1 MSLDWEQK
9 FRNWGKPPGKTEQE
23 KCDNAERA
31 IHKAIGAS
39 ERLNDRNITI
49 FPKGSYPNRT
59 NVRTD
64 SDVDIC
70 VLCTDSFFFDLPS
83 GMTSENFGI
92 TVPAT
97 YQYYEYKNDV
107 ENALVNHF
115 GRNAVDR
122 GNKAFD
128 INENTY
134 RVNADVVACFEYK
147 WYYSSNTLPLIG
159 EAFDTDFGARVVNW
173 SNQNYNNGV
182 EKNRSTSRRFKASTR
197 ILKALRSEMVDYDYL
212 TAKDISS
219 FLIECLVWNVPN
231 ECFGKDKYIDDVR
244 NILIYLFGQTQSL
257 DNCADWKEINDI
269 KYIFDSQT
277 QEQVNKF
284 IVDAW
289 HYVGFE

>member
-1 MSLDWEQK
+1 MSINWEQRFK
-9 FRNWGKPPGKTEQE
+9 YWGKPPGKTEQE

-31 IHKAIGAS
+31 IQKAIAAS
-39 ERLNDRNITI
+39 EKLNNRNITI

-70 VLCTDSFFFDLPS
+70 VLCTDSLFFDLPN
-83 GMTSENFGI
+83 GMAPGDFGI

-97 YQYYEYKNDV
+97 YPYPEYKNDV
-107 ENALVNHF
+107 ENALVNQF
-115 GRNAVDR
+115 GSSAVDR

-159 EAFDTDFGARVVNW
+159 EAFNTDLGNRVVNW
-173 SNQNYNNGV
+173 SNQNYENGV
-182 EKNRSTSRRFKASTR
+182 EKNRATGRRFKTDTR
-197 ILKALRSEMVDYDYL
+197 ILKALRTEMVDCGYP
-212 TAKDISS
+212 TAREISS
-219 FLIECLVWNVPN
+219 FLIECIVWNVPN
-231 ECFGKDKYIDDVR
+231 ELFGNDKYIDDVR
-244 NILIYLFGQTQSL
+244 NIFVYLFRQTQSL
-257 DNCADWKEINDI
+257 DNCADWREINGI

-289 HYVGFE
+289 NHVGFE